1 MESKNHDNEVLSYK
15 NMEGQIGMAAE
26 VNKMV
31 KLENREDFENL
42 LFQILEPLKPFYSE
56 GCGEI
61 SIGHTS
67 THYENKTIPMEAFAR
82 PLWGLV
88 PFWRGGGNEKGIWT
102 FEKIYRK
109 GLVSGTNPE
118 SKEYW
123 GSCRD
128 LDQKFVEMA
137 AIAYGILMAPEK
149 IWEPLTAEEKTHLA
163 AWLQEINHHECSHSN
178 WQFFCILTNVALYSV
193 GMHYSKER
201 LELGLERIESYYDGG
216 GWYRDGKGGHKD
228 YYIGFAIQFYS
239 IVYAMF
245 MKEKDRERCK
255 KFEERA
261 IVFGRDFIYWFADN
275 GAAVAYGRSQT
286 YRFAQCAFF
295 SICVAAGIEVFPLPV
310 MKGIITRHLKWWLQQ
325 PIFDNTGILT
335 IGYGYPNLLM
345 QESYNA
351 PGSPY
356 WCMKAFAC
364 LALSKEHEFWSVKA
378 EPLPNME
385 IVKKL
390 DYADFI
396 IQRIGGH
403 SYLYT
408 PGRTQ
413 SHQFAQCEEKYSKFV
428 YSSKYGFSIARSQK
442 TLEECAPDSVL
453 SFSLFG
459 HIFPKG
465 QIEEWQIDGNKI
477 LISWFPVKNIEVKS
491 EIEIMETGHIRRHV
505 ITSCYQTI
513 AYDAGFAI
521 PTDDLAGFEEIIG
534 TETAEVSYGEGFC
547 RVKCKSG
554 NGSGQ
559 ILHADPNTNMM
570 VSKTAI
576 PLIAYVIEPGIT
588 KIETEVYFR

>member
-1 MESKNHDNEVLSYK
+1 MGTLES
-15 NMEGQIGMAAE
+15 
-26 VNKMV
+26 
-31 KLENREDFENL
+31 REDFEAL
-42 LFQILEPLKPFYSE
+42 LFQILEPLKPFYSKE
-56 GCGEI
+56 CAGM
-61 SIGHTS
+61 SLGHTS

-88 PFWRGGGNEKGIWT
+88 PFWMGGGSEKGTWT
-102 FEKIYRK
+102 FGNLYRK
-109 GLVSGTNPE
+109 GLVSGTNPQSE
-118 SKEYW
+118 EYW

-137 AIAYGILMAPEK
+137 AIAYGILMIPEK
-149 IWEPLTAEEKTHLA
+149 VWEPLTTEEKNNLA
-163 AWLQEINHHECSHSN
+163 VWLQEINHYECSHSN
-178 WQFFCILTNVALYSV
+178 WQFFCILTNAALYSV
-193 GMHYSKER
+193 GMPYSEER
-201 LELGLERIESYYDGG
+201 LELGLRRIESYYEGG

-245 MKEKDRERCK
+245 MKEKDPERCK

-261 IVFGRDFIYWFADN
+261 VAFGQDFVHWFAEN

-295 SICVAAGIEVFPLPV
+295 SICVVAGIQVFPLPV
-310 MKGIITRHLKWWLQQ
+310 MKGIIARHLEWWMKQ
-325 PIFDNTGILT
+325 PIFDNAGILT

-364 LALSKEHEFWSVKA
+364 LALPKEHEFWSVKA
-378 EPLPNME
+378 EPLPKME
-385 IVKKL
+385 TIQKL
-390 DYADFI
+390 DDADAV
-396 IQRIGGH
+396 IQRIDGH

-413 SHQFAQCEEKYSKFV
+413 LHQFAQCEEKYSKFV
-428 YSSKYGFSIARSQK
+428 YASKYGFSIARSQK

-453 SFSLFG
+453 SFAVFG

-465 QIEEWQIDGNKI
+465 QIGEWQIDGNKI
-477 LISWFPVKNIEVKS
+477 WIHWSPIEGIDVKS
-491 EIEIMETGHIRRHV
+491 EIEIVEEGHIRRHE
-505 ITSCYQTI
+505 ITSRYQTI

-521 PTDDLAGFEEIIG
+521 PADDVAGFEETTG
-534 TETAEVSYGEGFC
+534 EKAAEASYGEGFC
-547 RVKCKSG
+547 RVECKSG
-554 NGSGQ
+554 DGSGMV
-559 ILHADPNTNMM
+559 LHADPNTNMM
-570 VSKTAI
+570 VSKTVI
-576 PLIAYVIEPGIT
+576 PLIAYSIEPGVM
-588 KIETEVYFR
+588 KIETGVYFR